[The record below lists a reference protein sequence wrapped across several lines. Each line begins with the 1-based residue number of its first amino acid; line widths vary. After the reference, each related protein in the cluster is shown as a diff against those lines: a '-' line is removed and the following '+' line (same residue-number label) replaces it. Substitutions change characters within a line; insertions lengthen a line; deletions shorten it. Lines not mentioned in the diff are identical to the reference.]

1 MYDMKQLEDEWKLY
15 RKKKLR
21 PWYIGAAI
29 LVVLMF
35 SIVFFQKNLKIN
47 FSAMKTHFET
57 SKEIQTSGN
66 RKSSEDAVAS
76 DTLKVKENLLI
87 DDALDSLEVKENVIE
102 MDGKVVKES
111 NNLLVDIPI
120 LDDTNEASVEE
131 GSEARKRIDL
141 EIIDSTNV
149 SGYQDVEKRFF
160 ESHDIDD
167 ALFLARSYYKNGNY
181 EKSQYWALETN
192 KLDEDQ
198 EESLLIFVKSKVK
211 LGHKNEALSILTSY
225 VKQTDSKEG
234 KKLLYRIENDKL

>member
-21 PWYIGAAI
+21 PWYIGTVI
-29 LVVLMF
+29 LIVLMF
-35 SIVFFQKNLKIN
+35 SIILFQKNLKIN
-47 FSAMKTHFET
+47 FSALKTYFET

-66 RKSSEDAVAS
+66 RKSLEDAAAS
-76 DTLKVKENLLI
+76 NTLKVKESLLI
-87 DDALDSLEVKENVIE
+87 DDALEGLEVKENMIE
-102 MDGKVVKES
+102 MDAKVVKES
-111 NNLLVDIPI
+111 NGILVDIPV
-120 LDDTNEASVEE
+120 LDDTNEGTVEGE
-131 GSEARKRIDL
+131 SGVRKAIDL
-141 EIIDSTNV
+141 EIIDSTSV
-149 SGYQDVEKRFF
+149 SGYQDVERRFF

-181 EKSQYWALETN
+181 EKAQYWALETN
-192 KLDEDQ
+192 KLDEDE